1 MFRIAFKLPAILTL
15 LVLLAASAIGGVLSF
30 QAWQTQKHSVE
41 EKLLALTEAREAALS
56 DYLTSILEDLVLLA
70 NSPFTHQALAAFSAG
85 WNDLG
90 TDQTETLKQRY
101 IEDNPNPLG
110 EKHLLT
116 DAGDGSVWS
125 EAHRTYHP
133 YLREVLERRGYYDI
147 FLFSPDGKLI
157 YSVFK
162 EQDFATDFIDGPW
175 ASTDLGKAFRGAMD
189 KAALIGESGDARL
202 TFHDFNPYAPSYD
215 APASFIATPIMGED
229 GKAEGVLAFQMPI
242 DRINQVMR
250 VSAGMGETGE
260 TYIVGKDL
268 LMRSASR
275 FSEESTVLKTK
286 VTPDTASRA
295 LEGQNGVLEILD
307 YRGIPVISAYSPLEF
322 LGTNWA
328 VIGEVDKDEAMAP
341 VKDAMLHTLVVVLV
355 VVGVGVGSGLLFA
368 RSITG
373 PINKIVKNLGDLAS
387 GNLSTDVFGT
397 GRRDEIGDIAETTE
411 VFKQNM
417 IRNQDMELAAKVA
430 EQRAAEE
437 KRSHMNA
444 LADQFES
451 SVGSIVRVVAAAASE
466 LEAAAQTLTA
476 TLEETNSQAGTVSAA
491 ATQASANVETVA
503 TACEEMAASVREIGM
518 QVRTAGEIT
527 DNAVRNAD
535 STRETAE
542 GLAAS
547 VEEIGNI
554 VGLIQE
560 IAEQTNLLALNAT
573 IEAAR
578 AGEAGKGFA
587 VVASEVKN
595 LANQTANATD
605 SITSQIDKIQA
616 VTQTMVAAVTDIS
629 GVISQ
634 SHQTSAAISSAVEQQ
649 DATTGEIARNIAQA
663 AAGTSEVSHAIIEV
677 NTAANEGG
685 AAAEQVLTS
694 ARELAHSANKLGKEV
709 DAFIATVRAA

>member
-1 MFRIAFKLPAILTL
+1 MFRIAFKLPAILAL
-15 LVLLAASAIGGVLSF
+15 LVLLAATAIGGALSL

-41 EKLLALTEAREAALS
+41 EKLLALTEARETALS
-56 DYLTSILEDLVLLA
+56 DYLTSIREDLTLLA
-70 NSPFTHQALAAFSAG
+70 ASPFTHKALTDFKSG
-85 WNDLG
+85 WKELG
-90 TDQTETLKQRY
+90 TNQTNILKQRY
-101 IEDNPNPLG
+101 IDDNPNSLG
-110 EKHLLT
+110 EKHLLL

-125 EAHRTYHP
+125 AAHRTYHP
-133 YLREVLERRGYYDI
+133 YFRQVLKQRGYYDI
-147 FLFSPDGKLI
+147 FLFSADGKLV

-162 EQDFATDFIDGPW
+162 EQDFATDFVAGPW
-175 ASTDLGKAFRGAMD
+175 SKTDLGNAFRGAMN
-189 KAALIGESGDARL
+189 KAKQNGNADDNKL

-215 APASFIATPIMGED
+215 APASFIATPIMGDD

-275 FSEESTVLKTK
+275 FSEESTVLKTQ
-286 VTPDTASRA
+286 VTPDTANRA
-295 LEGQNGVLEILD
+295 LEGENGVLEIMD

-322 LGTNWA
+322 LGTKWA

-355 VVGVGVGSGLLFA
+355 VVGVGVAAGLLFA

-373 PINKIVKNLGDLAS
+373 PINKIVRNLGDLAS
-387 GNLSTDVFGT
+387 GNLATDVFGT

-417 IRNQDMELAAKVA
+417 IRNQEMEEAAKHA

-437 KRSHMNA
+437 KRRNMNA

-476 TLEETNSQAGTVSAA
+476 TLEETNSQSGTVSAA

-535 STRETAE
+535 ATRETAE

-547 VEEIGNI
+547 VEEIGTI

-595 LANQTANATD
+595 LATQTANATD

-616 VTQTMVAAVTDIS
+616 VTQSMVTAVSEIS

-663 AAGTSEVSHAIIEV
+663 AAGTSEVSNAIIEV

-694 ARELAHSANKLGKEV
+694 ARELAQSASQLGKEV